1 MKRSRKRRKKRG
13 RGGTP
18 KTKRKTFD
26 IQQHNQSMAGLKK
39 EIDQL
44 AAAQAQQQAAEY
56 VMVQRPSKAARMLG
70 IQNTNLARARIESAK
85 DPNAMAREFGI
96 QATANI
102 FREFLSKKPTLTFDH
117 AILMFEN
124 ATADTVGSG
133 DKVYKTVEEFA
144 KSKSRL
150 AKGYRNMLRE
160 PWKRAKKS
168 MRGGRR
174 KRRRTRRGRGYGQ
187 QHVAQGAYGSD
198 HDDGFSLVPVYTP
211 PSEYADLLANRNAD
225 RRPRANPARGRRG
238 KLEKRSKVGKFFG
251 LTQRAARVA
260 TRASGQRARTKKLLG
275 RGKNRRRQ
283 RRTRRHR

>member
-102 FREFLSKKPTLTFDH
+102 FREFLSKKPTLTFDR

-124 ATADTVGSG
+124 VTPDTVKPGG
-133 DKVYKTVEEFA
+133 KVYKTVKEFA
-144 KSKSRL
+144 ESKSRL

-160 PWKRAKKS
+160 PWNRAKKS
-168 MRGGRR
+168 RRGGRR
-174 KRRRTRRGRGYGQ
+174 KRRRTRRGRGHGQ
-187 QHVAQGAYGSD
+187 GHVTPGAYGSD

-211 PSEYADLLANRNAD
+211 RSEYADFVVNN
-225 RRPRANPARGRRG
+225 PRHGDPARGRRG
-238 KLEKRSKVGKFFG
+238 NMEKRSKVSKFFG
-251 LTQRAARVA
+251 LTQRAARGA
-260 TRASGQRARTKKLLG
+260 TNAAGQRARTIKLFKG
-275 RGKNRRRQ
+275 KGKNRRRR
-283 RRTRRHR
+283 RRTRRRR